1 MTCKSRRN
9 PYLTAKE
16 SCNLHLRYFATQV
29 VRFVAKWLGSLDPHG
44 SVQTVT
50 ICDGTSLDSQD
61 AELPGPLL
69 PVLSDLAPGYTDY
82 TDKADYTAEHDSQRP
97 PICHCNGMD
106 TAYCKNIATE
116 STEYRV
122 NFSAGG

>member
-1 MTCKSRRN
+1 M
-9 PYLTAKE
+9 
-16 SCNLHLRYFATQV
+16 

-82 TDKADYTAEHDSQRP
+82 TDKADYTAEHDSQTTNLSLQWNGYR
-97 PICHCNGMD
+97 ILQKHC
-106 TAYCKNIATE
+106 
-116 STEYRV
+116 YRV
-122 NFSAGG
+122 YRVSGELLCWRLRLNRWSRP